1 MSQFPIHTMDS
12 APDAGKPLLQGAT
25 KAYGFTP
32 NLLAGMATAP
42 ALLEGYMTLAGIFNK
57 THLSETERQI
67 ILMTANRIHGCT
79 YCMAAHS
86 FISTSSGVPADVVAA
101 LRNNTP
107 IADAKLEALRQFA
120 IVMVNSRGWPEAK
133 DVQAFIAA
141 GYSQQTVL
149 EVVLGI
155 SLKVMSNYTNHV
167 VQTPVDGVFAAH
179 AWTKATAVN

>member
-1 MSQFPIHTMDS
+1 
-12 APDAGKPLLQGAT
+12 
-25 KAYGFTP
+25 
-32 NLLAGMATAP
+32 
-42 ALLEGYMTLAGIFNK
+42 
-57 THLSETERQI
+57 
-67 ILMTANRIHGCT
+67 MTANRIHGCT

-86 FISTSSGVPADVVAA
+86 FISANSGVPADVVAA

-120 IVMVNSRGWPEAK
+120 IVMVTSRGWPEGN
-133 DVQAFIAA
+133 DVQALINA

-167 VQTPVDGVFAAH
+167 VQTPVDSAFAAH
-179 AWTKATAVN
+179 AWTKV

>member
-1 MSQFPIHTMDS
+1 MSQFPIQTLDS
-12 APDAGKPLLQGAT
+12 APDASKPLLQGAS

-42 ALLEGYMTLAGIFNK
+42 ALLEGYMTLSGIFNK
-57 THLSETERQI
+57 TQLSETERQI
-67 ILMTANRIHGCT
+67 ILLTASRIHSCN

-86 FISTSSGVPADVVAA
+86 FISTSSGVPADVVQA

-107 IADAKLEALRQFA
+107 IADAKLEALRQFT
-120 IVMVNSRGWPEAK
+120 IVMVNSRGWPDANE
-133 DVQAFIAA
+133 VQAVIAA

-155 SLKVMSNYTNHV
+155 SLKVMSNYSNHV
-167 VQTPVDGVFAAH
+167 VQTPVDGVFASH
-179 AWTKATAVN
+179 VWSDSQTAN

>member
-1 MSQFPIHTMDS
+1 MES
-12 APDAGKPLLQGAT
+12 APEGSKPLLQGAT
-25 KAYGFTP
+25 QAYGFTP
-32 NLLAGMATAP
+32 NLLAGMASAP

-57 THLSETERQI
+57 TDLTETERQI

-86 FISTSSGVPADVVAA
+86 FISSSSGVSGDVVAS
-101 LRNNTP
+101 LRNNSP

-120 IVMVNSRGWPEAK
+120 IVMVNSRGWPEHK
-133 DVQAFIAA
+133 DVQALIAA

-167 VQTPVDGVFAAH
+167 VQTPVDGVFASHTWVDGQAG
-179 AWTKATAVN
+179 K

>member
-1 MSQFPIHTMDS
+1 MHQFPIHTMQS
-12 APDAGKPLLQGAT
+12 APERSKPLLQGA
-25 KAYGFTP
+25 KQAYGFTP

-57 THLSETERQI
+57 TSLTETERQV
-67 ILMTANRIHGCT
+67 ILMTANRIHGCR

-86 FISTSSGVPADVVAA
+86 FISISSGVSPDVVAA
-101 LRNNTP
+101 LRDDTP

-120 IVMVNSRGWPEAK
+120 ILMVNSRGWPGAN
-133 DVQAFIAA
+133 DVQSVVAA

-149 EVVLGI
+149 EVILGI

-167 VQTPVDGVFAAH
+167 VETPVDGVFESHTWSDAEVAL
-179 AWTKATAVN
+179 